1 MTKIVKQY
9 YHDISINK
17 NQLLNSRLHNL
28 STSQR
33 IILGTTLT
41 INDKGFQVYDTNYLA
56 PYWWDGHVWLTSGG
70 IVEWGSISGNL
81 FAQDDLIIY
90 LQDNYYSASN
100 PNKYISGLSTTT
112 NKITKWGYADT
123 LITDSIITDN
133 GTSIT
138 IAGNSTINGIST
150 LNGIATINKILPSG
164 STIFKINSGASYL
177 GSQFEFQ
184 NYLDAGLLKIG
195 YFGNTGNR
203 IEIDGGSNNIA
214 PRISYYEKIGSSSP
228 TLNIKIDA
236 STIGGFTYFNA
247 GNFLIGKTTNS
258 TFKLDV
264 VGNTRVVG
272 YIQTDTLYTARTVTD
287 NIQLNTADNLIF
299 YNKTGTT
306 QLMKLS
312 NLGVFSLGL
321 DASRLEIKLD
331 TYWKIQTYNAQP
343 LLLNQIPNGVVIG
356 GSTLI
361 AGTILTVY
369 GSIATDSNLVGN
381 QAIINTNLILSFDTD
396 GAKIQSYATK
406 PLILN
411 SIGNNVVV
419 GGTSSDSSALL
430 QLTST
435 SKGFLKPKMT
445 NTQMLAISS
454 PSTGL
459 EVFNTTTNQSYF
471 YNGTSWLPSGTIQ
484 FATTTTYSAM
494 VALGTP
500 STPTLIKVANDE
512 NKSATRT
519 MYVWFPDGNRQYLLQ
534 INDN

>member
-17 NQLLNSRLHNL
+17 NQLLNSRLQNL

-41 INDKGFQVYDTNYLA
+41 IDDKGFQVYDTNYLA

-81 FAQDDLIIY
+81 FVQDDLITY
-90 LQDNYYSASN
+90 LQDNYYSVSN
-100 PNKYISGLSTTT
+100 PNKYISGLSITT
-112 NKITKWGYADT
+112 NKITKWGSNDT
-123 LITDSIITDN
+123 TITDSIITDN

-138 IAGNSTINGIST
+138 IAGNSITNGTST
-150 LNGIATINKILPSG
+150 LNGIVTINKILPSG
-164 STIFKINSGASYL
+164 STLFKINSGASSL
-177 GSQFEFQ
+177 GSQFEFK
-184 NYLDAGLLKIG
+184 NYSDAGLLKIG

-203 IEIDGGSNNIA
+203 IELDGGSDNNGS
-214 PRISYYEKIGSSSP
+214 RISLYEKIGSSAP
-228 TLNIKIDA
+228 TLNIFIDA
-236 STIGGFTYFNA
+236 RTGGFTYFNA
-247 GNFLIGKTTNS
+247 GNFLIGKTINS

-264 VGNTRVVG
+264 VGNTRVAG
-272 YIQTDTLYTARTVTD
+272 YIQTDVLYTARTVTD

-321 DASRLEIKLD
+321 DVTRLEIKLD

-343 LLLNQIPNGVVIG
+343 LLLNQISNGVVIG

-361 AGTILTVY
+361 TNTSLTVY

-419 GGTSSDSSALL
+419 GGTSSNSSALL

-445 NTQMLAISS
+445 NTQMLAIAS

-471 YNGTSWLPSGTIQ
+471 YNGTIWVPTGTIQ
-484 FATTTTYSAM
+484 FATTSTYAAM